1 MNSNIS
7 APTVTYGA
15 FEIKN
20 LTGGEINWDTIVPT
34 TVEGTP
40 SELFYKLPSHEIRRE
55 VERCKKELRES
66 PSIYSI
72 ENGVVRRNPIQEE
85 KTITLRE
92 RVTVGYDILNRRS
105 YNRIRKLKVS
115 EIGIYEIE
123 SINSP
128 MNRGIFK
135 DYNYEVIKGD
145 KMMKNEIHV
154 EIKEDMDLNKYE
166 DITKDCL
173 APYTRGRV
181 GIKKKDFLILHRSGR
196 LGLKSESGAI
206 YSTLVNNIPDDDDK
220 LQEIFKDCLN
230 SGREFFVLLPK
241 GGYKKKEYGSVPLP
255 SPWSDY
261 TRKHNIA
268 VPVDTVIRKVYNLN
282 LDGKT
287 SKSKEVINSY
297 RGSTEG
303 YGPVYEYDEDNHSM
317 NFAPET
323 LSFNHIEYGE
333 KFVIVIGT
341 LKSIKKIDS
350 RIKNGNSVKNGYYN
364 FTDQKI
370 VGYNGQTS
378 RCKNKRVA
386 LKKDGSG
393 VGVIGLNL
401 KGTPEEN
408 LKSYLRSFD
417 KVPKQRNNKEVKELI
432 EIAHE
437 QDGRQS
443 RLNIEHDLRKELR
456 HLKSRSS
463 KELYYLLLEVEEE
476 ISYLPGVT
484 FLSYLPGYV
493 EEMGSEIYFGK
504 LKLLQTNTGK
514 KEEALVEVIKS
525 FKSSKEIAE
534 HEGKGL
540 TSDIDDLVT
549 IEENADDS
557 SYKKSKNLFSQQLGI
572 LNRNQNPL
580 RMEGGFSFLS
590 DWKIK
595 GGPISIPSSKPLPKR
610 NIRFVQRNTTKRVP
624 IPLGT
629 MFTREFGVKMKRNG
643 GIKVERV
650 QPLSHSSLKEERK
663 TSWKSISIRIPHY
676 KGYPIY
682 QKKPEEKSAD
692 TRTLFKCFNEKSEEL
707 LEKAFEYRQRH
718 TLPDFISKNMK
729 VTTSQPR
736 CRPKTMRKNVRNLIF
751 LNNGTMFLRQFYS
764 YEDRFCRNKVEVES
778 CGLKGNTW
786 VKISK
791 KDTIKN
797 LGSKSTKG
805 IKRYMK
811 NNHCVSIVRL
821 FDDRNNPGESWKQ
834 VTLEQFLASEQKPYQ
849 FSGKKVFD
857 EEKHEYVRV
866 PLTTPSSFQILHTIG
881 DGKGNIDHY
890 IISINGLTLYAKGN
904 IELLNKSSISFTGTR
919 KPSNITKKFVKGVV
933 NMFLKEDDYV
943 TISGGAEGCDTLV
956 HSTTISKGGKTVIV
970 LAGGFD
976 GQYTKKNQIKTELVL
991 KHGGLLLS
999 EHPPEY
1005 VPSKKDFVLRNRVI
1019 ASLSDKLVVFEAGSG
1034 TKHCA
1039 RFGAELGKELLIQ
1052 TRANNQIKLVSR
1064 RDYPF

>member
-1 MNSNIS
+1 MNPNIS

-72 ENGVVRRNPIQEE
+72 ENGVVRRNPVQEE

-92 RVTVGYDILNRRS
+92 RVIVGYDILNRRS

-145 KMMKNEIHV
+145 KMKKNEIHV
-154 EIKEDMDLNKYE
+154 DIKEDMDLNEYE

-196 LGLKSESGAI
+196 LGLKSESGKI
-206 YSTLVNNIPDDDDK
+206 CSTLVNNIPDDDEK
-220 LQEIFKDCLN
+220 LQEIFKDCLDN
-230 SGREFFVLLPK
+230 GREFFVLLPK
-241 GGYKKKEYGSVPLP
+241 GGPNKKEYKDVPLP
-255 SPWSDY
+255 SPWSSY

-268 VPVDTVIRKVYNLN
+268 IPVNKVVRKIYNLN
-282 LDGKT
+282 IDGKT
-287 SKSKEVINSY
+287 KKAKDVINLY
-297 RGSTEG
+297 RGPTKG
-303 YGPVYEYDEDNHSM
+303 YGPVYEYDEEFHTM
-317 NFAPET
+317 NFAPEV

-341 LKSIKKIDS
+341 FKAIKKIDV

-378 RCKNKRVA
+378 RCKNKRIA

-417 KVPKQRNNKEVKELI
+417 KVPEQRSNKEVKELI

-443 RLNIEHDLRKELR
+443 RSNIEHDLRKELR

-463 KELYYLLLEVEEE
+463 KELYYLLLEIEEE

-493 EEMGSEIYFGK
+493 EEMGSKIYFGK

-525 FKSSKEIAE
+525 FKSSKEIEE

-549 IEENADDS
+549 IEESADDS

-580 RMEGGFSFLS
+580 RMEGEFSLLS
-590 DWKIK
+590 DWKMK

-610 NIRFVQRNTTKRVP
+610 NIRFVQRNTTKRVS

-629 MFTREFGVKMKRNG
+629 MFLREFGVKMKRSG
-643 GIKVERV
+643 GVEVERI
-650 QPLSHSSLKEERK
+650 QPFFHSSINEEKARK
-663 TSWKSISIRIPHY
+663 NVLVKVPKF
-676 KGYPIY
+676 KGYPIFQETETVSIETLLQCFNNKAQELTEKCCEY
-682 QKKPEEKSAD
+682 RKKYTIPDYITKNMMVSSPTKRIQTTIKKPIKW
-692 TRTLFKCFNEKSEEL
+692 T
-707 LEKAFEYRQRH
+707 
-718 TLPDFISKNMK
+718 
-729 VTTSQPR
+729 V
-736 CRPKTMRKNVRNLIF
+736 VF
-751 LNNGTMFLRQFYS
+751 LNNGSMFLREF
-764 YEDRFCRNKVEVES
+764 RFGQRRFSES
-778 CGLKGNTW
+778 PGFP
-786 VKISK
+786 K
-791 KDTIKN
+791 KTMPTKEETIKMVS
-797 LGSKSTKG
+797 SKRVSGLT
-805 IKRYMK
+805 RYIE
-811 NNHCVSIVRL
+811 NDFCIASSRL
-821 FDDRNNPGESWKQ
+821 FDDRNNPGTVWKKASMKQ
-834 VTLEQFLASEQKPYQ
+834 LLASEQKPYQ

-904 IELLNKSSISFTGTR
+904 IELLNKPSISFTGTR
-919 KPSNITKKFVKGVV
+919 NPSNITKRFVKGVV

-956 HSTTISKGGKTVIV
+956 HSTTINKGGKTVIV

-976 GQYTKKNQIKTELVL
+976 GQYTKKNQIKTEVIL

-1019 ASLSDKLVVFEAGSG
+1019 ASLSDKLVVFEAGNG

-1039 RFGAELGKELLIQ
+1039 KFGVTLGKELLVQ
-1052 TRANNQIKLVSR
+1052 TRSNNQIKLVSR